1 MKKLIFILFILSA
14 FKLSAQN
21 SDSISVNYSHRY
33 LFAPSAF
40 GMDKGTKSY
49 TNIDLFVQDF
59 QFGITDKFS
68 IITGTSFVLNPVYII
83 PTYTYQINEKSAIAV
98 GDLFLCTT
106 YDNFNYGNLFYGL
119 YTYGSIE
126 NNFTIGA
133 GIWTSKLSKDETE
146 TIDPVMDPSF
156 IVYNKEIET
165 ISPAFNFSAQVKLSD
180 NTFFVT
186 ENYWFKINMDA
197 SADLKE
203 PHPSA
208 GYDITVR
215 SEEYAIEESILAG
228 ILGLRLVSKKKPS
241 RYWQIS
247 SIYVLAYQGEIPE
260 EYKQP
265 GWETY
270 RKENKYIFF
279 PIPFIS
285 YTIKF

>member
-106 YDNFNYGNLFYGL
+106 YDNFTYGNLFYAL
-119 YTYGSIE
+119 YTRGSKDY
-126 NNFTIGA
+126 NFTFG
-133 GIWTSKLSKDETE
+133 GGLWTSMQGKDETE
-146 TIDPVMDPSF
+146 TIELDRDPSF
-156 IVYNKEIET
+156 VEYRIKINTV
-165 ISPAFNFSAQVKLSD
+165 SPAFNFSAQLKLSR
-180 NTFFVT
+180 NTYFIT
-186 ENYWFKINMDA
+186 ENYWFKFSMDA
-197 SADLKE
+197 IADLRD
-203 PHPSA
+203 PTTN
-208 GYDITVR
+208 YIILR
-215 SEEYAIEESILAG
+215 SEHYAMEETILAG
-228 ILGLRLVSKKKPS
+228 ILGLRFINKKNPNKS
-241 RYWQIS
+241 WQIS
-247 SIYVLAYQGEIPE
+247 SVYVFANHGEIPDT
-260 EYKQP
+260 YKQP

-270 RKENKYIFF
+270 NNEGGYSFF
-279 PIPFIS
+279 PVPFIS
-285 YTIKF
+285 YSIKF